1 MTAEPRSHSGVV
13 VFPWYW
19 AQGSGSGPM
28 ACRPRSV
35 SGLSECGCFRRQ
47 PVPGSGTRAHHF
59 NPNLYGGWREQSC
72 DWQDHGHV
80 SALPYNDGVKKNQFS
95 NRRLGCPYQQGE

>member
-13 VFPWYW
+13 VFPRYW
-19 AQGSGSGPM
+19 AQRSGSGPM

-47 PVPGSGTRAHHF
+47 PAPAQAHVLIISTLIFTGGGGNRAEI
-59 NPNLYGGWREQSC
+59 GKTM
-72 DWQDHGHV
+72 V
-80 SALPYNDGVKKNQFS
+80 T
-95 NRRLGCPYQQGE
+95 